1 MMIDQF
7 PYTPHIIRENRE
19 ILSSC
24 QLEKMNDKLPIKIN
38 NFDSEKTKGYLNKKP
53 KQLKVKWSDEEH
65 NQFLEGLRMFGPR
78 SKNLFFIL
86 FFFRS

>member
-1 MMIDQF
+1 MIDQF

-24 QLEKMNDKLPIKIN
+24 QLEIMNDKLPIKIN
-38 NFDSEKTKGYLNKKP
+38 NLDCEKTHGYFNKKP

-65 NQFLEGLRMFGPR
+65 NKFLEGLKLFGFR
-78 SKNLFFIL
+78 SKKFIYIYIN
-86 FFFRS
+86 